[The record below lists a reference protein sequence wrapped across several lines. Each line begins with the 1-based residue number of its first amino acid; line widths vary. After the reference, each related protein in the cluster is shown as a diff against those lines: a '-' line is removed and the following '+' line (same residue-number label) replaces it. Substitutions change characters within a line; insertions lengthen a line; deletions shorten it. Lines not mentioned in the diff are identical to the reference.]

1 MRTITPV
8 NANRI
13 PQIKALAISARQER
27 INILTNQLQNEIN
40 AAPEDADTLETETIE
55 MRGLFEVLDNFTGGR
70 HVEFT
75 MRLNSLLQAY
85 IKLNPKDNENVL
97 KAYEDINL
105 LVSGL
110 YYYRELIQN
119 KHIELSKLEDD
130 LEIYNTHMQQA
141 S

>member
-1 MRTITPV
+1 MRTIEPV

-13 PQIKALAISARQER
+13 SQIKALAISARQER
-27 INILTNQLQNEIN
+27 INTLTSQLQKEIN
-40 AAPEDADTLETETIE
+40 AAPDDTDTLETETIE
-55 MRGLFEVLDNFTGGR
+55 MRGLFETLDDFTGGR

-75 MRLNSLLQAY
+75 IRLNSLLQAY
-85 IKLNPKDNENVL
+85 IKLNPKDNEEML
-97 KAYEDINL
+97 KTYEDINL

-119 KHIELSKLEDD
+119 KHIELSNLEDD
-130 LEIYNTHMQQA
+130 LDTYSIHMQQA